1 MGRLREQMVA
11 ELQLRGITPGTQKAY
26 LREVRNF
33 ALYFGK
39 SPEEMGEKEIKA
51 YLLYILK
58 EKHVSDGT
66 FRQCRSALK
75 FLYRTTMN
83 RDWIVEKIPGPKS
96 KRKLPVV
103 LDISEVQALFSA
115 TRSLKHQAILMIMY
129 SSGLRI
135 SETAHLKLSDIDSK
149 RMMIRVTHGKGGK
162 ERYTILSHTALKCL
176 RQYWRKY
183 RPEEWLFSG
192 RNKNIPI
199 PVNTVRCIF
208 KSVRK
213 RAGITKPASPHTLRH
228 SFATHLVEAGTD
240 LHRVQLLLGHASPKT
255 TTIYLHVSRRSL
267 AQVVS
272 PLDSASVLGKPA
284 SS

>member
-1 MGRLREQMVA
+1 
-11 ELQLRGITPGTQKAY
+11 
-26 LREVRNF
+26 
-33 ALYFGK
+33 
-39 SPEEMGEKEIKA
+39 MGEKEIKE

-58 EKHVSDGT
+58 EKKVSDGT

-96 KRKLPVV
+96 KRKLPNV
-103 LDISEVQALFSA
+103 LDLSEVQALFSA
-115 TRSLKHQAILMIMY
+115 TRSLKHKAILMVMY

-135 SETAHLKLSDIDSK
+135 SETAHLKVSDIDGK
-149 RMMIRVTHGKGGK
+149 RMMVKVCYGKGGK
-162 ERYTILSHTALKCL
+162 ERYTILSHTALECL

-183 RPEEWLFSG
+183 RPSEWLFSG

-255 TTIYLHVSRRSL
+255 TTIYLHVSRGSL
-267 AQVVS
+267 ARVVS
-272 PLDSASVLGKPA
+272 PLDSAPVLVKPA